1 MTTQILHVKPALSL
15 NVRNTCTLR
24 GQICAFYRH
33 AGKFL
38 VDKNINHVNGNDE
51 GEYEQFIVWTD
62 SLISFKPRQSN
73 DVYNDQQS
81 VMTVEQMKSI
91 CDILNSVD
99 TDDITNIEVSVDVA
113 DDGSINLAHQEDTRD
128 NQQDEDEDEIV
139 LIDEKM
145 PRRLQKQMVK
155 TNNVRYGLA
164 GYEFVKE
171 LYKSDK
177 PCFLFLTYNEWMV
190 YKAIVRSMEK
200 QRKDVIH
207 ASDVVRGNHAIAG
220 TISTLNMKGFVRCR
234 VGGRGYISA
243 VTTKNYNDFNQ

>member
-1 MTTQILHVKPALSL
+1 MATQILNAKSSISL
-15 NVRNTCTLR
+15 NVRNTCTQR
-24 GQICAFYRH
+24 GQTSSFYRH

-38 VDKNINHVNGNDE
+38 VDKNINHIDGNDG

-73 DVYNDQQS
+73 NIYNGRQS
-81 VMTVEQMKSI
+81 VMTVEQMESV
-91 CDILNSVD
+91 CDILNSIDVEEAEN
-99 TDDITNIEVSVDVA
+99 TEVMIDVA
-113 DDGSINLAHQEDTRD
+113 DNGSIALE
-128 NQQDEDEDEIV
+128 QDESDDEIV
-139 LIDEKM
+139 LVDEKI
-145 PRRLQKQMVK
+145 PYRLRKQMVK
-155 TNNVRYGLA
+155 TNNVKYGLA

-171 LYKSDK
+171 LYRSSK
-177 PCFLFLTYNEWMV
+177 PCFLFLTHNEWMV

-200 QRKDVIH
+200 QQKDVIH

-234 VGGRGYISA
+234 VGGRGFISA